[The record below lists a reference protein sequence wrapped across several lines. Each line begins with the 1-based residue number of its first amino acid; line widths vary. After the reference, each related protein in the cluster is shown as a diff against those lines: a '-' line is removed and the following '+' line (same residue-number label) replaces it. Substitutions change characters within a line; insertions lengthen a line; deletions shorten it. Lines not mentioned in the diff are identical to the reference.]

1 MNDKVK
7 IAVDAMGGE
16 NSPKKIIKGIEISLK
31 KNSNNFFYLFGKK
44 NLIEKEIKKNNLI
57 SDNSEIIDSTDIISD
72 HESPLTAAKKS
83 KQTSMWKSIEFLKIK
98 KLI

>member
-72 HESPLTAAKKS
+72 DESPLVAAKKS
-83 KQTSMWKSIEFLKIK
+83 KETRLFK
-98 KLI
+98 